1 MEVFWKLFTSF
12 LDIFIVS
19 ILVYVLIRV
28 LSRTK
33 QNIYIL
39 IGLLGYGALFVFA
52 KVLNLE
58 LLSFILSQV
67 YTWGIIIVV
76 ILFQNEIRSS
86 IEKIGSLGSLFSSN
100 NANLSNDY
108 IDDFAK
114 TMMHLGSQKIGA
126 LVAFELDVS
135 LTQYKKNAIN
145 LDANYSRYVL
155 ESIFLKNSPLHDGAV
170 IIKDGKI
177 ECASAYFPIA
187 VDLNLA
193 QKFGTR
199 HRAGVTLSR
208 ESDAIVVIVS
218 EESGDVSIAYGGE
231 LYDNIDQEFLTMFIK
246 EKVED

>member
-39 IGLLGYGALFVFA
+39 LGLLGYGALFVFA

-76 ILFQNEIRSS
+76 VLFQNEIRSS
-86 IEKIGSLGSLFSSN
+86 IEKIGSIGSLFSSN

-114 TMMHLGSQKIGA
+114 TMMHLGSQKIGS

>member
-39 IGLLGYGALFVFA
+39 LGLLGYGALFVFA

-76 ILFQNEIRSS
+76 VLFQNEIRSS
-86 IEKIGSLGSLFSSN
+86 IEKIGSVGSLFSST

-114 TMMHLGSQKIGA
+114 TMMHFGSQKTGA